1 MFYAKKTSIEDLTN
15 FIITNTPIDKKELDE
30 EEKEKAAANPLHY
43 YLSHYDNII
52 PRNYIGQTPNP
63 DYNGIVFDLENVMSP
78 KDIAEDIMNPVRQI
92 GDYAVVMCAGGG
104 DWEGLVYFALYL
116 GEDDKLHLYI
126 PTEGN
131 TYNPIS
137 MTAFGSEFDGKHVED
152 MRKFGKEN
160 GFDIDEYEGF
170 PPFDDEFEW
179 MPEAMIEL
187 IKANSTPNEEKMF
200 KNIEENIAVR

>member
-15 FIITNTPIDKKELDE
+15 FIIANTPMDE
-30 EEKEKAAANPLHY
+30 EEFDEEEQEKATADPLHY

-63 DYNGIVFDLENVMSP
+63 DYNGVVFDLENVMSP
-78 KDIAEDIMNPVRQI
+78 KDIAEDIKNPVRQI
-92 GDYAVVMCAGGG
+92 DDAVVMCAGGG

-116 GEDDKLHLYI
+116 GEDNKLHLYI

-137 MTAFGSEFDGKHVED
+137 MTAFGSEFDGEHVED
-152 MRKFGKEN
+152 MRKFGEEN
-160 GFDIDEYEGF
+160 GFDIDQYDGF
-170 PPFDDEFEW
+170 PSFEDCFKW
-179 MPEAMIEL
+179 MPEAMVDF
-187 IKANSTPNEEKMF
+187 IKANSTPDEEKMF
-200 KNIEENIAVR
+200 KNIEENIIVR

>member
-15 FIITNTPIDKKELDE
+15 FIVANTPMNKKEQ
-30 EEKEKAAANPLHY
+30 KKAAADPLNY

-52 PRNYIGQTPNP
+52 PRNFNGQTPNP

-78 KDIAEDIMNPVRQI
+78 KDIAWDIKNPVRQI
-92 GDYAVVMCAGGG
+92 GDYAVAMCAGGG
-104 DWEGLVYFALYL
+104 DWEGQVYFAVYI

-137 MTAFGSEFDGKHVED
+137 MTAFGSEFDGEHVED
-152 MRKFGKEN
+152 MRKFGEEN
-160 GFDIDEYEGF
+160 GFDIDEYNGF
-170 PPFDDEFEW
+170 SPFDAASEW
-179 MPEAMIEL
+179 MPEAMIDL
-187 IKANSTPNEEKMF
+187 INANSTPDEKKMF
-200 KNIEENIAVR
+200 KNIEENVVVR